1 MKKIKA
7 KCSVD
12 GHLRYGHYSLVL
24 SDEEYAEYDAL
35 SESEKEEYIAENGE
49 FALDGYEVYDR
60 DIYDIQVKDF

>member
-12 GHLRYGHYSLVL
+12 GHLRYGHYDLIL

-35 SESEKEEYIAENGE
+35 SESEKE
-49 FALDGYEVYDR
+49 
-60 DIYDIQVKDF
+60 